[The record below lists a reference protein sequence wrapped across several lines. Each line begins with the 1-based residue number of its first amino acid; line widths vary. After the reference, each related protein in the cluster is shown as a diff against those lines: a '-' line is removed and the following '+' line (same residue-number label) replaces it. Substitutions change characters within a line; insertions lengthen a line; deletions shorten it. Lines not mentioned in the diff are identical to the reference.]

1 MKCGIYGCFSGKTED
16 RPNDCPSASASAEDV
31 MKEYEG
37 DCLRMAQVAAEV
49 EAEGY
54 MRWTRLE
61 ELMEFS
67 RRMGFKR
74 LGIASCIGL
83 KKESISLA
91 RILESRGFEVEGVF
105 CKVGG
110 VHKERIGLSRDKM
123 LRKEGFEAMCN
134 PVAQARLLNAAGTD
148 LNVIMGLCVGHDIIF
163 SQRSRAPVTTLVV
176 KDRVLGHNPV
186 AAIYGAEGFYRR
198 VYGRKDDKK

>member
-1 MKCGIYGCFSGKTED
+1 
-16 RPNDCPSASASAEDV
+16 
-31 MKEYEG
+31 
-37 DCLRMAQVAAEV
+37 
-49 EAEGY
+49 

-110 VHKERIGLSRDKM
+110 VHKERRGLSRDKM

-134 PVAQARLLNAAGTD
+134 PVAQARLLNDAGAD
-148 LNVIMGLCVGHDIIF
+148 LNIIMGLCVGMTSYSRRGQGARDDARREGQGAGPQPCSSDI
-163 SQRSRAPVTTLVV
+163 R
-176 KDRVLGHNPV
+176 LGRILP
-186 AAIYGAEGFYRR
+186 E